1 MTTQRKPYVRT
12 MDRQWWTK
20 LGFYRFYMLREA
32 TALPAV
38 WFSLELLYGLFAL
51 KHGAAG
57 WGEFVLFLHSPIV
70 LALNLIALAAAVL
83 HTKTWF
89 DLVPKAAIVVVKD
102 AKLAPAPI
110 ITGLWVV
117 TIVVSLVI
125 LAVAL
130 FY

>member
-1 MTTQRKPYVRT
+1 MTTQRKPYVRQ

-20 LGFYRFYMLREA
+20 LGFYRFYMLRET

-51 KHGAAG
+51 KHGAAS
-57 WGEFVLFLHSPIV
+57 WGEFVVFLQSPIV
-70 LALNLIALAAAVL
+70 LALNVISLAAALL

-89 DLVPKAAIVVVKD
+89 DLVPKAAIVVIKD
-102 AKLAPAPI
+102 AKLAPTPI

-117 TIVVSLVI
+117 MLAVSVVI